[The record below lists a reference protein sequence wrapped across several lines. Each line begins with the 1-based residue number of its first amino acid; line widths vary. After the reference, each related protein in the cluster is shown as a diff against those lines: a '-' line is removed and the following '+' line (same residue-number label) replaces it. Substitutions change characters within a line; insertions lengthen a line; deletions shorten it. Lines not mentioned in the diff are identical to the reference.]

1 MIAVAVIMKLINFNK
16 FNNTEKLMEK
26 KNYLKPEI
34 SVVSVEAQTLLA
46 GSNQIGGAD
55 GKGDEFGAAGMD
67 SDDWSGGD
75 GRNSSRSALWD

>member
-1 MIAVAVIMKLINFNK
+1 MIAVAVIIMKLINFNK

-46 GSNQIGGAD
+46 SSNPIGGAD
-55 GKGDEFGAAGMD
+55 GADFGAADMG

-75 GRNSSRSALWD
+75 DRSPSKSALWD